1 MRKALQMS
9 LAKDKVWKRRGVA
22 MRASVQAVLFAVVA
36 GGAAPS
42 ALAQSDPAAAP
53 RNPYGLDAGQSPR
66 QGLRRPES
74 LPDPNKEKRGNTPPG
89 SDRAGDGPA
98 AGAIV
103 DPGGV
108 TKK

>member
-1 MRKALQMS
+1 MRKALQMP
-9 LAKDKVWKRRGVA
+9 LAKDKVWKRRRIA
-22 MRASVQAVLFAVVA
+22 MRASVQAVLLAVVA
-36 GGAAPS
+36 GGAPG

-66 QGLRRPES
+66 QGLRRSES
-74 LPDPNKEKRGNTPPG
+74 LPDPNKDKRGNTPPG